1 MDTAKNPVS
10 SKANLFCKCC
20 NAAIS
25 DQDMYCSSCDFPL
38 KATDD
43 EQRSFIYQRGYKKEE
58 LKKLDARV
66 GYASIVLYILG
77 GLLLLNGLVTFF
89 INAQN
94 ELIVISLLVYGVLS
108 VSFIC
113 LGAWSTKK
121 PIIAIS
127 CGLALYILLILL
139 PFFTG
144 ITGLFGGIIGRL
156 GVIGVLIWA
165 LVSAS
170 EAGSIKKQH
179 NI

>member
-58 LKKLDARV
+58 LKKLDIRV

-77 GLLLLNGLVTFF
+77 GLLLLNGLVTF
-89 INAQN
+89 
-94 ELIVISLLVYGVLS
+94 LL
-108 VSFIC
+108 
-113 LGAWSTKK
+113 THKM
-121 PIIAIS
+121 
-127 CGLALYILLILL
+127 
-139 PFFTG
+139 
-144 ITGLFGGIIGRL
+144 
-156 GVIGVLIWA
+156 
-165 LVSAS
+165 
-170 EAGSIKKQH
+170 
-179 NI
+179 N